1 MKTYKSFL
9 LVALM
14 LLCGATQSMA
24 SVQNFDAWTSDNHTD
39 YSTSSKTYDFIALEG
54 TTLSF
59 KWSVSSESGCDW
71 LNVTL
76 DGVLLFEESGE
87 ANGIFEREIAPG
99 EHTLLFSY
107 VKDGSVANGSD
118 QATVY
123 DIKVECPDIDID
135 EEDFAEFITT
145 LEDYP
150 AFKEEIQLVY
160 DEYLQLDDSATEDDR
175 RKATKRYNEVKNRIK
190 SAIEAIESIVNR
202 IAEIDTLSDLN
213 SYSELKE
220 ALNVAKTISTASTT
234 TEVLEA
240 HKLINQEWAVYC
252 AFHTNMDEWN
262 FSNYYNIG
270 GFSVY
275 LDNQNKVSRVY
286 LGNDTLPCVDKT
298 LILPRTFEVNGEF
311 FPVVYIEGTDNTYN
325 SNRNSIEHITIPN
338 TVQYIGNYAF
348 YNIDNLKQ
356 LDIPASV
363 KKVASSFVSSS
374 DRLRIIDFNA
384 HAPILDKQFSMPN
397 SYVYLRVPDIY
408 LDDYLDHQYWGL
420 ARVIAKNARTIEVT
434 LTEQGDLGWHILIQ
448 EEDVRKVNR
457 LVVKSGIL
465 NAEDWTYLKSMRN
478 LIYVDL
484 SGCSNTELPS
494 YVFDESKQNL

>member
-1 MKTYKSFL
+1 
-9 LVALM
+9 M

-190 SAIEAIESIVNR
+190 SAIEAIESIVNC
-202 IAEIDTLSDLN
+202 IAEIDTL
-213 SYSELKE
+213 
-220 ALNVAKTISTASTT
+220 
-234 TEVLEA
+234 
-240 HKLINQEWAVYC
+240 
-252 AFHTNMDEWN
+252 
-262 FSNYYNIG
+262 
-270 GFSVY
+270 
-275 LDNQNKVSRVY
+275 
-286 LGNDTLPCVDKT
+286 
-298 LILPRTFEVNGEF
+298 
-311 FPVVYIEGTDNTYN
+311 
-325 SNRNSIEHITIPN
+325 
-338 TVQYIGNYAF
+338 
-348 YNIDNLKQ
+348 
-356 LDIPASV
+356 
-363 KKVASSFVSSS
+363 
-374 DRLRIIDFNA
+374 
-384 HAPILDKQFSMPN
+384 
-397 SYVYLRVPDIY
+397 
-408 LDDYLDHQYWGL
+408 
-420 ARVIAKNARTIEVT
+420 
-434 LTEQGDLGWHILIQ
+434 
-448 EEDVRKVNR
+448 
-457 LVVKSGIL
+457 
-465 NAEDWTYLKSMRN
+465 
-478 LIYVDL
+478 
-484 SGCSNTELPS
+484 
-494 YVFDESKQNL
+494 